1 MKHYHT
7 KYLGLYA
14 LLLCTF
20 FACAKDDPIVENPS
34 GETFIYKLN
43 IVNGNISGNEAYE
56 GAVDKE
62 KKTIDF
68 TIAAETDIQAVKFQ
82 GKLSLGARLDKEAYD
97 FSENLTQTVQ
107 VVNGENTGDYQVN
120 IALKKPEQAPVIQ
133 KMTVKLSDGSSTEAF
148 ISYVDQ
154 TVYMKAT
161 QSNEVEI
168 TGISCLPKRA
178 TYTLTKATDGKVHK
192 DDPGEIVLDFMGLKT
207 SYYLSFANTP
217 VFGADFASGSL
228 YDFSANAAG
237 APIHA
242 DFAAENTRSA
252 DFDGNKMLVVSR
264 QGGNN
269 PKILYFDD
277 LKNGDV
283 ANEKKLNV
291 TGLSGGTYVI
301 SAGRLSHGHIYI
313 CNLTTGLADTEGG
326 ALKIYHWQDENA
338 APETIFRFNG
348 TLNGDVVS
356 RGRFGDNL
364 SVCLDENGNGY
375 IFLLDQNGT
384 QMLRL
389 DVSGFATVSNPYVV
403 NAPASVSYYAS
414 VNRVDGSENE
424 YVLTSAR
431 APIVLM
437 DKDGNVSYKMDIAS
451 VPVRGTDA
459 RIINFNHERYLVMT
473 SGRAAASDPAQTL
486 YVYDISSGANT
497 VQALTAFEEGDKLP
511 VFSYSLDG
519 TVASAY
525 AANTGWGIVN
535 DKLRLLGAAT
545 KAGFVVAEFSKKNSL
560 DAD

>member
-1 MKHYHT
+1 MKQYHT
-7 KYLGLYA
+7 KHLALYA
-14 LLLCTF
+14 LLLCMF

-43 IVNGNISGNEAYE
+43 IVNGNISGNETYE

-62 KKTIDF
+62 NKTIDF
-68 TIAAETDIQAVKFQ
+68 TIAAETDIQAVRFQ
-82 GKLSLGARLDKEAYD
+82 GKLSLGARLDKETYD
-97 FSENLTQTVQ
+97 FSESLSQTVR

-120 IALKKPEQAPVIQ
+120 VTLKKAEQAPVIQ
-133 KMTVKLSDGSSTEAF
+133 KMTVKLSDGSSMEAF
-148 ISYVDQ
+148 VSYVDQ

-178 TYTLTKATDGKVHK
+178 TYSLTKATNGKVSK

-217 VFGADFASGSL
+217 VFGADFASGGI

-237 APIHA
+237 ASIHA

-252 DFDGNKMLVVSR
+252 DFDGNRMLVVSR

-277 LKNGDV
+277 LKNGDGDK
-283 ANEKKLNV
+283 EKKLDI

-313 CNLTTGLADTEGG
+313 CNLTTALADTEAG

-338 APETIFRFNG
+338 TPETIFRFNG
-348 TLNGDVVS
+348 TLNGEVLS
-356 RGRFGDNL
+356 KGRFGDNL

-375 IFLLDQNGT
+375 IFLFTQDGK

-389 DVSGFATVSNPYVV
+389 DVSGFNAVSNPYIID
-403 NAPASVSYYAS
+403 APAEVSYYAS

-431 APIVLM
+431 APIILM
-437 DKDGNVSYKMDIAS
+437 DKDGNILYKLDGAS

-459 RIINFNHERYLVMT
+459 RIIRFNYERYLVMT
-473 SGRAAASDPAQTL
+473 SGRAAASDPVQTL

-519 TVASAY
+519 TAASAY

-535 DKLRLLGAAT
+535 DELRLLGAAT
-545 KAGFVVAEFSKKNSL
+545 KAGFVVAEFSKKGQ
-560 DAD
+560 

>member
-1 MKHYHT
+1 MRHYHT
-7 KYLGLYA
+7 KYRALYA

-43 IVNGNISGNEAYE
+43 IVNGNISGNESYE
-56 GAVDKE
+56 GTLNKE
-62 KKTIDF
+62 NKTIDF
-68 TIAAETDIQAVKFQ
+68 TIAAETDIQAVRFE
-82 GKLSLGARLDKEAYD
+82 GKLSLGARLDKETYD
-97 FSENLTQTVQ
+97 FSESLSQVVQ
-107 VVNGENTGDYQVN
+107 VINGENTDNYRVD
-120 IALKKPEQAPVIQ
+120 ISLKEPRQAPVIQ

-154 TVYMKAT
+154 TVYMKAVE
-161 QSNEVEI
+161 SNEVEI
-168 TGISCLPKRA
+168 TSVSCLPKRA
-178 TYTLTKATDGKVHK
+178 THTLTKAVNGKVTK
-192 DDPGEIVLDFMGLKT
+192 ADPGEIVLDFMGLKT

-217 VFGADFASGSL
+217 VFGADFTSASI
-228 YDFSANAAG
+228 YDFSANATG
-237 APIHA
+237 AALYP

-252 DFDGNKMLVVSR
+252 DFDGNKVLVVSR

-277 LKNGDV
+277 LKNGDTS
-283 ANEKKLNV
+283 NEKKLDM
-291 TGLSGGTYVI
+291 TGLSGGTYLI
-301 SAGRLSHGHIYI
+301 SAGRLSHGHVYI
-313 CNLTTGLADTEGG
+313 CNLTTGLSDTDAG

-338 APETIFRFNG
+338 TPETVFRFNG
-348 TLNGDVVS
+348 ILDGTVAS
-356 RGRFGDNL
+356 TGRFGDNL
-364 SVCLDENGNGY
+364 SVCLDDDGNGY
-375 IFLLDQNGT
+375 IFLLTQDGT

-389 DVSGFATVSNPYVV
+389 DVSGFTAVSNPYVAT
-403 NAPASVSYYAS
+403 APASVSYYAS

-424 YVLTSAR
+424 YVLTSTR

-437 DKDGNVSYKMDIAS
+437 DKDGNITYKLDAAS
-451 VPVRGTDA
+451 VPLRGTDA

-497 VQALTAFEEGDKLP
+497 VQALTAFEESDKMP

-519 TVASAY
+519 TSASAY

-545 KAGFVVAEFSKKNSL
+545 KAGFVIAEFSKKGQ
-560 DAD
+560 